1 LTAGTDD
8 GTASIVRMNPARV
21 ESTHPKGVKPDV
33 MIRPPAFT
41 PLAANCVTVAL
52 TGGSGTRKL
61 SPSASAISVRLL
73 NLAIL
78 SGGKLMPKVL
88 MVEDSP
94 LQARAIM
101 SYFELTEFDFECTE
115 RLSDAIER
123 VRRGGV
129 DAVLLDL
136 SLPDSHGAETF
147 QRMQDVAKKVPIVIL
162 TSTDDEEFALQ
173 LLRGGAQDYLIKGEV
188 SSSWVRRA
196 LGYAIER
203 FAAIHPP
210 TGISAPPREKELNLQ
225 VDLAQGVTI
234 IRIREKRV
242 VDGEM
247 IEQLGRRLFRLAD
260 EEHRLKFLLDC
271 SLIDYVSNAALGQL
285 LVWDQKIRKKGGL
298 MRIFCLRPEVRDQ
311 IKIRKLL
318 SHFDICL
325 DEQTALS
332 GI

>member
-1 LTAGTDD
+1 
-8 GTASIVRMNPARV
+8 
-21 ESTHPKGVKPDV
+21 
-33 MIRPPAFT
+33 
-41 PLAANCVTVAL
+41 
-52 TGGSGTRKL
+52 
-61 SPSASAISVRLL
+61 
-73 NLAIL
+73 
-78 SGGKLMPKVL
+78 
-88 MVEDSP
+88 
-94 LQARAIM
+94 
-101 SYFELTEFDFECTE
+101 
-115 RLSDAIER
+115 
-123 VRRGGV
+123 
-129 DAVLLDL
+129 
-136 SLPDSHGAETF
+136 
-147 QRMQDVAKKVPIVIL
+147 
-162 TSTDDEEFALQ
+162 
-173 LLRGGAQDYLIKGEV
+173 
-188 SSSWVRRA
+188 

-203 FAAIHPP
+203 FAASHPAA
-210 TGISAPPREKELNLQ
+210 GIPPPLREKELNLQ
-225 VDLAQGVTI
+225 VDLSQGVTI

-332 GI
+332 GISP